1 MHRSGAYEPVLSAK
15 ASSFMVGSSKSKQKR
30 IVALIFQIS
39 DHPHQL
45 GDYATRDENE
55 REIQHLL
62 LGGWLFSFWP
72 DHAVRELRFTEVAE
86 L

>member
-1 MHRSGAYEPVLSAK
+1 MHRSGAYEPVLSGK
-15 ASSFMVGSSKSKQKR
+15 ASSFIVGCSRAKQKK
-30 IVALIFQIS
+30 IIAVIFQIS

-45 GDYATRDENE
+45 GDYGTRDEAG

-62 LGGWLFSFWP
+62 LGDWHFSFWP
-72 DHAVRELRFTEVAE
+72 DHAVRELRFTEIAI